1 MTKPICGIY
10 KITNQINGKC
20 YIGQS
25 VNIAK
30 RWTEHRCKATSKGSE
45 GFESHFYRSIRKYGL
60 ENFSFEIL
68 EECLREE
75 LNKKEQFY
83 IAKYHSDQQDYGYNL
98 TPGGDS
104 QGPTTRK
111 LTDKQVEE
119 IFSLLDDS
127 DLSQTEIAE
136 KYNVTQQLISA
147 INQGKDYFRDDK
159 NYPIRSAS
167 ESMIISCQKR
177 GINCKSKQER
187 NLKLELI
194 TKTSVLNLKCQHC
207 GKLFHGEKDRKFC
220 SHDCAHA
227 AQRIVLRPSRE
238 ILKAEVRQESFLSL
252 SRKYKVSDN
261 AIRKWCKAYNL
272 PSKSSI
278 IKSYSDE
285 EWNEI

>member
-1 MTKPICGIY
+1 MPICGIY

-30 RWTEHRCKATSKGSE
+30 RWTEYRCKATSKGSE

-119 IFSLLDDS
+119 IFSLLDNS
-127 DLSQTEIAE
+127 DLSQT
-136 KYNVTQQLISA
+136 
-147 INQGKDYFRDDK
+147 
-159 NYPIRSAS
+159 
-167 ESMIISCQKR
+167 
-177 GINCKSKQER
+177 
-187 NLKLELI
+187 
-194 TKTSVLNLKCQHC
+194 
-207 GKLFHGEKDRKFC
+207 
-220 SHDCAHA
+220 
-227 AQRIVLRPSRE
+227 
-238 ILKAEVRQESFLSL
+238 EVRQESFLSL

-272 PSKSSI
+272 PSKSSV

>member
-111 LTDKQVEE
+111 LTDKQVKE
-119 IFSLLDDS
+119 IFSLLDNS

-147 INQGKDYFRDDK
+147 INQGKDYFRDGK
-159 NYPIRSAS
+159 NYPIRSA
-167 ESMIISCQKR
+167 
-177 GINCKSKQER
+177 
-187 NLKLELI
+187 
-194 TKTSVLNLKCQHC
+194 
-207 GKLFHGEKDRKFC
+207 
-220 SHDCAHA
+220 DCAHA
-227 AQRIVLRPSRE
+227 AQRIVLRPSRKV
-238 ILKAEVRQESFLSL
+238 LKAEVRQESFLSL
-252 SRKYKVSDN
+252 GRKYKVSDN
-261 AIRKWCKAYNL
+261 TIRRWCKAYNL
-272 PSKSSI
+272 PSKSSV

>member
-1 MTKPICGIY
+1 MAKPICGIY

-30 RWTEHRCKATSKGSE
+30 RWTQHRIRATSEGSKGF
-45 GFESHFYRSIRKYGL
+45 GSHFYRSIRRYGL

-75 LNKKEQFY
+75 LNEKEKFY
-83 IAKYHSDQQDYGYNL
+83 IKKYHSDQKDCGYNL

-104 QGPTTRK
+104 QGPSTRK
-111 LTDKQVEE
+111 LTDEQVEE
-119 IFSLLDDS
+119 IFDLLSNS

-147 INQGKDYFRDDK
+147 INQGKDYFRNNK

-187 NLKLELI
+187 NLKLEPI
-194 TKTSVLNLKCQHC
+194 TKTPVLNLKCQHC
-207 GKLFHGEKDRKFC
+207 GKLFHGDKDRKFC

-272 PSKSSI
+272 PSKSSV